1 MPKET
6 KRSKSGIWKM
16 DRKAVNAKDIYCT
29 NLPKV
34 DLEAKLQNN
43 STLLSWIFLS
53 KGFIYSKTDD
63 IH

>member
-6 KRSKSGIWKM
+6 KRSKSGIRKM

-43 STLLSWIFLS
+43 SNTTLLNISLKRFYLQ
-53 KGFIYSKTDD
+53 
-63 IH
+63 